1 MQQRL
6 GRRKKFLPGLSPKGR
21 DKKIC
26 PVWESGKWRCGKK
39 RRTRA
44 PPIRLSFGQRPF
56 FFFHRFPAQ
65 TPLDAGDIHIH
76 HSLLFLLF
84 SSANPSYPFFCPKEP
99 LFSRRKKPPSFPLLS
114 KSHQLERRDR
124 TLKEGR
130 RGPPSP
136 PPFSLPK
143 HPFLAHFG
151 ERQTREPEKGTEERE
166 TFCLSNSPPGK
177 KGREAPPPP
186 NTQQKK
192 GQRKKSDRPS
202 FASHH
207 FCSSLFYI
215 PGPSV
220 LTHLLPGLPEHL
232 PPAGVTGHHLS
243 TVRTAVNTTAERGK

>member
-1 MQQRL
+1 MWHSNSSIRISFVHDIHRHYFSRHTRSSTQPPPSTHYSYCNNVWGGEKSSFQVSV
-6 GRRKKFLPGLSPKGR
+6 PR
-21 DKKIC
+21 DGTKKIC

-136 PPFSLPK
+136 PFLLAKASISCSLWRKANAGAREGNRGKGNFLSQQFSPW
-143 HPFLAHFG
+143 
-151 ERQTREPEKGTEERE
+151 EER
-166 TFCLSNSPPGK
+166 
-177 KGREAPPPP
+177 
-186 NTQQKK
+186 
-192 GQRKKSDRPS
+192 
-202 FASHH
+202 
-207 FCSSLFYI
+207 
-215 PGPSV
+215 
-220 LTHLLPGLPEHL
+220 
-232 PPAGVTGHHLS
+232 
-243 TVRTAVNTTAERGK
+243 